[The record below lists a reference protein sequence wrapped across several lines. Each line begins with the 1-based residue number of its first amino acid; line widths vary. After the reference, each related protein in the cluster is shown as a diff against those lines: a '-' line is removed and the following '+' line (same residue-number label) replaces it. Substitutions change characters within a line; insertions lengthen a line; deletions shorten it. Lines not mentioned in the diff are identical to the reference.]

1 MRRAFFFILAF
12 LWGPL
17 CWTVSSQTAASV
29 AAPQQGSST
38 SYYVCNGDAL
48 QVVNGDPDRANY
60 AVWQV
65 WLYPNSVRVPRS
77 GSGLAYARWGAIQGT
92 SARAVM
98 KQLAAYQQFERAYTN
113 FFGANTWGRS
123 TFSYSVGPIAV
134 AEQGQK
140 DDLYG
145 LQGQKD
151 DLYRLRWKIDLLNQ
165 RLEAVVA
172 KLGSSLVNGERNEAP
187 AWVQQYFEQVRN
199 STQDVARFYDK
210 LSRLPGEQNYL
221 GQILARLTPGVNQAE
236 SEIPKVT
243 AILPTVKL
251 PVSKDWMTHTESAGS
266 DGTINVTVT
275 EIGSSAWVEQ
285 SWTGGDG
292 SMSGTK
298 IITIVPYQVIGTLD
312 IWTPR
317 LGNDQRWTLRIKP
330 ANPSGFPQSVTSPER
345 ATAKR
350 TYPAVD
356 LKTSGGSVYLEF
368 SNTREA
374 QDAYAFFLYHRER
387 GI

>member
-1 MRRAFFFILAF
+1 MRRAFFFVLAF

-29 AAPQQGSST
+29 AAPQQGSYT

-48 QVVNGDPDRANY
+48 QVVNGDPDGANY
-60 AVWQV
+60 AEWQV

-77 GSGLAYARWGAIQGT
+77 GSGLAYARWGAIQGP
-92 SARAVM
+92 SARAVI
-98 KQLAAYQQFERAYTN
+98 KQLGAYQQFERAYTN

-140 DDLYG
+140 DDPYG
-145 LQGQKD
+145 LH
-151 DLYRLRWKIDLLNQ
+151 RKIDLLNQ

-172 KLGSSLVNGERNEAP
+172 ELRSSLVNGKGNEAP
-187 AWVQQYFEQVRN
+187 ALVQQYFEQVRN
-199 STQDVARFYDK
+199 SMQDVARFYDK
-210 LSRLPGEQNYL
+210 LSRLPAERNYL

-251 PVSKDWMTHTESAGS
+251 PVSKDWMTHTESAGR

-298 IITIVPYQVIGTLD
+298 IITIVPYQDIGTLHV
-312 IWTPR
+312 WMPR

-330 ANPSGFPQSVTSPER
+330 ANPNGFPQSVTSPER
-345 ATAKR
+345 TSATR
-350 TYPAVD
+350 TYPAVN

-374 QDAYAFFLYHRER
+374 QDAYAFFLYHKER